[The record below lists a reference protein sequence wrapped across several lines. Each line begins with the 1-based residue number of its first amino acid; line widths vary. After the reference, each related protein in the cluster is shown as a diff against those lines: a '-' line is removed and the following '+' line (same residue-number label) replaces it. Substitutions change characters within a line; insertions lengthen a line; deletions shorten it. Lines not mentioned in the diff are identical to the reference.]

1 MSPSNYHRL
10 KITVFPLL
18 LLVCTI
24 LSGALQAQN
33 DSLILVKSIAY
44 NGNKTTKDHIITR
57 EIMFAVGDTLDQT
70 VFNGLLEK
78 SRENLLN
85 TSLFNFVSY
94 EMQSSPGSLN
104 VVDVV
109 FDVTERWY
117 IWPWPT
123 IEFADRNFNTWWNEN
138 RDLSRMSYGVVLKWG
153 NFRGR
158 KEQLNLTA
166 RFGYNELYGFDYTIP
181 YLNEKETIGLGVGA
195 AYGRTHEVPVMNE
208 DDRLVYYRDD
218 EEYIQQEV
226 SSYLALI
233 LRNEIYNTHTF
244 RLEYNY
250 WKFADTLLL
259 INPGFSYADKEILQ
273 YFSLAYRFKSDH
285 RDDKPY
291 PLKGYYF
298 DLELVKRG
306 FEFFD
311 NGGLDVFYVRSTFRK
326 FFQMGNRWYFA
337 TGLNSKFSSESIQ
350 PFYMNRAIGYGRDIV
365 RGYEYYVVNGQNFG
379 ILKNNF
385 KFALLPR
392 RDFNLNFIKSEKFSK
407 VHYAFYLNAFFDM
420 GFVDNFYPD
429 PALNNQLENSLLIG
443 YGVGIDFVTYYDLV
457 LRLEYSFNRMNEHGF
472 FLHFMASI

>member
-10 KITVFPLL
+10 KNTVFPLL

-33 DSLILVKSIAY
+33 DSLVLVKSIAY
-44 NGNKTTKDHIITR
+44 NGNKTTKDHIIAR

-94 EMQSSPGSLN
+94 EMQSAPGHLN
-104 VVDVV
+104 VVDVL
-109 FDVTERWY
+109 FDLTERWY

-138 RDLSRMSYGVVLKWG
+138 RDLSRMSYGVILKWS

-158 KEQLNLTA
+158 KEQLNFTA

-250 WKFADTLLL
+250 WRFADTLLL

-337 TGLNSKFSSESIQ
+337 TGLNSKFSNEPMQ
-350 PFYMNRAIGYGRDIV
+350 PFYTNRALGYGRDFV

-429 PALNNQLENSLLIG
+429 PTLNNQLENSLLIG

-472 FLHFMASI
+472 FLHFMAPI